1 MFSYF
6 GGKAFSFTH
15 AVVATRMFDIM
26 CKPLKYTFCIKISI
40 EIKKVMA
47 TKTIYV
53 NLDNDIIYTL
63 YQMNSRLK
71 DISTIIR

>member
-47 TKTIYV
+47 TINTR